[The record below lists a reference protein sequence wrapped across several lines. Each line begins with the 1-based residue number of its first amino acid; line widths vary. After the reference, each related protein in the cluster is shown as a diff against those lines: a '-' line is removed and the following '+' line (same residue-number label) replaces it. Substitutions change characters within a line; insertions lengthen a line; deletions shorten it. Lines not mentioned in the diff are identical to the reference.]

1 MALWFLR
8 KPTIWSGEIAAAV
21 LVSIVPTRTRMCQS
35 QNAIQMEEQLDPL
48 AEQII
53 SLLVFEETFE
63 QMVSELP
70 QFSQYAI
77 ADELKN
83 LIVKDYA
90 RPYRDIETDTTS
102 GILYDSDQLKAYS
115 FTLTAKGITYL
126 ENNLKLK

>member
-1 MALWFLR
+1 MATWFLR

-90 RPYRDIETDTTS
+90 RPYRDIENDTTS
-102 GILYDSDQLKAYS
+102 GILYDSDHLKAYS
-115 FTLTAKGITYL
+115 FTLTARGITYL